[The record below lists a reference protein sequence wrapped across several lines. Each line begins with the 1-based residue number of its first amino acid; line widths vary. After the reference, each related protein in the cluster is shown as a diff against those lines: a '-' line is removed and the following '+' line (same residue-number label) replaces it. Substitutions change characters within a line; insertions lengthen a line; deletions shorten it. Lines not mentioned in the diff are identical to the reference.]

1 MDRWLVIKLPKEN
14 KNKFSMDLI
23 DSQADEGK
31 ELGRLT
37 LTCRSKDLLKMRD
50 EGRSSRLSR
59 KTSLAASWKMKIVG
73 RKKSSKRKPG
83 PKSETLRRSK
93 GPGSYSSWNQKG
105 DAKPDAVDRLIQEQ
119 Q

>member
-1 MDRWLVIKLPKEN
+1 MKG
-14 KNKFSMDLI
+14 KNGWM
-23 DSQADEGK
+23 
-31 ELGRLT
+31 GRLT

-59 KTSLAASWKMKIVG
+59 KTSLAASWEMKIVG
-73 RKKSSKRKPG
+73 RMKSSKRKPD